1 MKLLATVFALFSL
14 SLCIAGCAG
23 NDGNVETGKTVN
35 PTISNPEGNTMKVS
49 IGSVVFTAI
58 LNDNATTSAFRK
70 MLPLTIT
77 MEELNGNEK
86 FYYFRDTLPSDASA
100 GGNIQPGDLM
110 LYGKNCLVL
119 FYEGFNTS
127 YSYTRI
133 GHIENASGLAAAV
146 GTGNATIQFEMD

>member
-1 MKLLATVFALFSL
+1 MKLLSTVFALFSL

-23 NDGNVETGKTVN
+23 NDGNVETGTTVN
-35 PTISNPEGNTMKVS
+35 PTINNPAVNKMKVI

-58 LNDNATTSAFRK
+58 LNDNATTAAFRE

-86 FYYFRDTLPSDASA
+86 FYYFQGTLPGDASP

-110 LYGKNCLVL
+110 LYGNNCLVL
-119 FYEGFNTS
+119 FYEGFSTS

-133 GHIENASGLAAAV
+133 GHTKNASGLAAAV
-146 GTGNATIQFEMD
+146 GSGNVTVQFELE